1 MPFKPA
7 LTVFPLEK
15 VADNTM
21 NPSSV
26 TDSSSPANT
35 SSVPTMS
42 EEQLISSSELEES
55 VPTQSM
61 ALIPYVPSEPAS
73 HEADLDLEE
82 PPSLTP
88 GNASSISGSESA
100 TIVYANLSPYMA
112 TVLFDSDVLTS
123 SLGLP
128 QHAITV
134 AVDQA
139 ATNASLTVTEVPLSN
154 YQDFLG
160 HLDQLMNAPMPDLES
175 VLTQIYSRPLRAAF
189 EAAAAFVDTLEEV
202 DIADIA
208 AEDMTCPH
216 CWLPFGT
223 TTDEDNPSILV
234 YPDDEERE
242 ISERMNA
249 SYELPFCENRP
260 NNDPV
265 KTPCGH
271 VFGRQCLIQSLE
283 TNMICPMC
291 RCRFSGDGDQDED
304 EDDESPL
311 LI

>member
-1 MPFKPA
+1 
-7 LTVFPLEK
+7 
-15 VADNTM
+15 
-21 NPSSV
+21 
-26 TDSSSPANT
+26 
-35 SSVPTMS
+35 
-42 EEQLISSSELEES
+42 
-55 VPTQSM
+55 M
-61 ALIPYVPSEPAS
+61 ALIPYVPPESAS
-73 HEADLDLEE
+73 HDAGLDHEE
-82 PPSLTP
+82 LPSFVS
-88 GNASSISGSESA
+88 GNTSSISGSASVS
-100 TIVYANLSPYMA
+100 IVYANLNWHIASE
-112 TVLFDSDVLTS
+112 LFDSDVLTS
-123 SLGLP
+123 NLGLP
-128 QHAITV
+128 QHAV

-139 ATNASLTVTEVPLSN
+139 ATHASFTATDIPLSN

-160 HLDQLMNAPMPDLES
+160 HVGQLMNASMPDLEA
-175 VLTQIYSRPLRAAF
+175 VLTQIRSRPLTASF

-223 TTDEDNPSILV
+223 TTTDEDNPSILV
-234 YPDDEERE
+234 NLDDEERE
-242 ISERMNA
+242 ISERLNA

-271 VFGRQCLIQSLE
+271 IFGRQCLVQSLE

-291 RCRFSGDGDQDED
+291 RCRFSGDEDEEES

-311 LI
+311 PI